1 MIQFDSN
8 SIVRVKCNP
17 KNDKW
22 LIQAI
27 SELEYRISKYV
38 NPGPPM
44 LRRLA
49 FLKAKYVDEGYEDII
64 PKGTVIDCPDI
75 LEDFIKAIH

>member
-1 MIQFDSN
+1 
-8 SIVRVKCNP
+8 
-17 KNDKW
+17 
-22 LIQAI
+22 
-27 SELEYRISKYV
+27 
-38 NPGPPM
+38 M